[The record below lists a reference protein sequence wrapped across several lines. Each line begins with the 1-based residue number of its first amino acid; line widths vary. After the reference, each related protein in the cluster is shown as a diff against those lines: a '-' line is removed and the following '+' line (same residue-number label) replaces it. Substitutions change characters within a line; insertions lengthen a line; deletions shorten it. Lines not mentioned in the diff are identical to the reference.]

1 MATTVSF
8 KRVLQVSGAGGGL
21 TLGSLR
27 ALVEQANALHLPD
40 EAMVLDGSSA
50 DGGEQVSYLEVQ
62 DAS

>member
-27 ALVEQANALHLPD
+27 ALVEQSNSLGMPD
-40 EAMVLDGSSA
+40 EAMVLDGSDA
-50 DGGEQVSYLEVQ
+50 DGGKQLDYLEVQ
-62 DAS
+62 AN